1 MKLRPM
7 RWQSLASKA
16 IANTSTSQKYVSDCF
31 RHTCYFHNA
40 ETGARTR
47 ATALAAY
54 AHRVTG
60 IQRREDG
67 VWCWVLRD

>member
-1 MKLRPM
+1 M
-7 RWQSLASKA
+7 RWQSLVSKA
-16 IANTSTSQKYVSDCF
+16 IANTSTRQEHVKHDDS
-31 RHTCYFHNA
+31 HTCFFTCDN
-40 ETGARTR
+40 GARARTS
-47 ATALAAY
+47 ALAAY

>member
-16 IANTSTSQKYVSDCF
+16 IANTSTRHSYVADGH
-31 RHTCYFHNA
+31 RRTCYFECDNG
-40 ETGARTR
+40 TKTR
-47 ATALAAY
+47 SSALAVY
-54 AHRVTG
+54 AHRV
-60 IQRREDG
+60 IDAKRREDG